1 MKTLRILTLILLG
14 LAFARPIEA
23 TSIDRANM
31 LKKHGLL
38 EDAKRQFIDI
48 LYGDSNEEDKATAL
62 YNLGVMA
69 LNEKDMALA
78 TDMWKLL
85 IDQFPNSE
93 EARRVAAGMDYLV
106 ADAVALTN
114 EIVENEIARSYLLN
128 GDFWSNDIKNHRW
141 VIDSSWLDEAGLAV
155 EWYDKVIKEFSRT
168 PAAKL
173 AYLEKFKT
181 VMASEDQIAKLV
193 SIYKN
198 FSKDFPDD
206 IHIPVLEF
214 QIAQKY
220 WALDIDYYN
229 QLKNAVSDGDTTWIE
244 FDHLFVSTRKW
255 LETVVHNSK
264 GVYKQT
270 AQERLKEI
278 DLKKSQFQKERL
290 EEIELQQLAVRTQSR
305 LDKFRKDGYRFP
317 TDAKDIPHFAVKWQ
331 RTGRFSPDSYYF
343 TVNDSIFALRGG
355 VIAIKRPIEEFDN
368 YQGTGVKFIKELIKK
383 EK

>member
-1 MKTLRILTLILLG
+1 MKTLKGLALILLG
-14 LAFARPIEA
+14 FAFASPIEA

-31 LKKHGLL
+31 LKKNGLL
-38 EDAKRQFIDI
+38 EDARRLFIDI
-48 LYGDSNEEDKATAL
+48 LYGDSKEEDKATAL
-62 YNLGVMA
+62 YSLGVMA
-69 LNEKDMALA
+69 FNEKNLALA
-78 TDMWKLL
+78 TDMWELL
-85 IDQFPNSE
+85 VDQFPNSE
-93 EARRVAAGMDYLV
+93 EAKRVAAGMDYLV
-106 ADAVALTN
+106 DDAVALTN
-114 EIVENEIARSYLLN
+114 ELVENEIARSYLIN

-155 EWYDKVIKEFSRT
+155 EWYDKVIKEFSMT

-181 VMASEDQIAKLV
+181 VMASEDQISKLV

-206 IHIPVLEF
+206 IHISVLEF

-220 WALDIDYYN
+220 WASDMYYYN
-229 QLKNAVSDGDTTWIE
+229 QLKNAISDGDTTRIE

-255 LETVVHNSK
+255 LETVVRKSK

-278 DLKKSQFQKERL
+278 DLKKSQLQKERI
-290 EEIELQQLAVRTQSR
+290 EEIELQQLAFRTQSR
-305 LDKFRKDGYRFP
+305 RNKFRKDGYSFP
-317 TDAKDIPHFAVKWQ
+317 TGTKNIPYFSGEWQ
-331 RTGRFSPDSYYF
+331 QHGLVRSTSYYF
-343 TVNDSIFALRGG
+343 TVNDSIFTLRGG
-355 VIAIKRPIEEFDN
+355 GITITRPIEEFDK
-368 YQGTGVKFIKELIKK
+368 YKGTGVKFIKELIKK